1 MSCRIRDELSITLV
15 LAWHHQIDTKQ
26 VWMVWGF
33 QLMRFLAETIVSSNS
48 PINIERR
55 KQIDWKVLPFSL
67 PSARALAFRS
77 VEMLLIDA
85 FAQTKAVN
93 AVHRVSE
100 IDRSRLMTIHN
111 NLTQQM
117 PDIHWSIIYS
127 KYSAL
132 MTEASVDWTA
142 ILFNLATDLWINC
155 CGDLHGMAVKVASKK
170 MTCKLLSWWRQ

>member
-1 MSCRIRDELSITLV
+1 
-15 LAWHHQIDTKQ
+15 
-26 VWMVWGF
+26 
-33 QLMRFLAETIVSSNS
+33 MRFLAETIVSSNS

-55 KQIDWKVLPFSL
+55 KQIEWKVLPFSL

-132 MTEASVDWTA
+132 MTEASVD
-142 ILFNLATDLWINC
+142 
-155 CGDLHGMAVKVASKK
+155 
-170 MTCKLLSWWRQ
+170 